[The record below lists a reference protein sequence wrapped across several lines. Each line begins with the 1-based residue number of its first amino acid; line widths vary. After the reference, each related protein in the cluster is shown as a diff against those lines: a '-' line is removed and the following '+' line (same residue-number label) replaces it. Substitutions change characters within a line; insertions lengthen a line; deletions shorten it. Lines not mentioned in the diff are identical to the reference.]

1 MKNSREG
8 MTVVAT
14 RRNEQKVLK
23 TVSEINNLGE
33 MKTLVN
39 AKL

>member
-1 MKNSREG
+1 
-8 MTVVAT
+8 MTVVAA

-33 MKTLVN
+33 IQKIKNV
-39 AKL
+39 KL

>member
-1 MKNSREG
+1 
-8 MTVVAT
+8 MTVVAA

-33 MKTLVN
+33 IQNIKNV
-39 AKL
+39 KL